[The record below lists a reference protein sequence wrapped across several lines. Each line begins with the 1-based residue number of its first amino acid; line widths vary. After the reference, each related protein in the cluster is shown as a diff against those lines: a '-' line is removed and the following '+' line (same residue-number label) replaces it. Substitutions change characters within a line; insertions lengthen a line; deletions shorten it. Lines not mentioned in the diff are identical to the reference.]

1 MFTYKYT
8 SYLFD
13 SVSESFNELSYNY
26 HKSFQYLRAKKDGI
40 SMDDQKSLVSQDP
53 KIFYF

>member
-26 HKSFQYLRAKKDGI
+26 HKSFRYLRAKKDGI
-40 SMDDQKSLVSQDP
+40 SMEDQKSLVSQDP
-53 KIFYF
+53 KIL